1 MFQNCCR
8 DQPEQFTTFAF
19 TLRQMLTSL
28 KTSRNILSMRL
39 CFTKS
44 LAIATAVFLTS
55 CVTLREPDFYPIN
68 STASALTAQPF
79 KARMVP
85 DTGGGWTAGSIE
97 VVVPGG
103 EAYRGRFSIAAGGS
117 VGVSTSMSSV
127 VVPGAMPITGTG
139 LAFGV
144 SQNMKG
150 QGVAMAVSPSG
161 ASLQCEITQDF
172 TTFHGFGTCRSTD
185 GAEYRFMY

>member
-1 MFQNCCR
+1 MCPMKLC
-8 DQPEQFTTFAF
+8 
-19 TLRQMLTSL
+19 LRRYLVVAMSVL
-28 KTSRNILSMRL
+28 
-39 CFTKS
+39 
-44 LAIATAVFLTS
+44 LAS

-68 STASALTAQPF
+68 SAASSLTTQPF

-97 VVVPGG
+97 VAVPGG
-103 EAYRGRFSIAAGGS
+103 ETYRGRFSIAAGGS
-117 VGVSTSMSSV
+117 VGVSTSMSSFL
-127 VVPGAMPITGTG
+127 VPGVMPITGTG

-144 SQNMKG
+144 SQNSKG

>member
-1 MFQNCCR
+1 
-8 DQPEQFTTFAF
+8 
-19 TLRQMLTSL
+19 MLTIL
-28 KTSRNILSMRL
+28 RTSRNMCTMKL
-39 CFTKS
+39 CLRRYLVVAMS
-44 LAIATAVFLTS
+44 VLLAS

-68 STASALTAQPF
+68 SAASSLTTQPF

-97 VVVPGG
+97 VAVPGG
-103 EAYRGRFSIAAGGS
+103 ETYRGRFSIAAGGS

-127 VVPGAMPITGTG
+127 LVPGVMPISGTG

-144 SQNMKG
+144 SQNSKG